1 MSEKRRLSVSV
12 DAELVE
18 AGQAAVAAGHAA
30 SMSAWVNAALRE
42 RSEHDSRLRA
52 ADEFFTWFEAEY
64 GEITE
69 EEMERAEREMR
80 ARAIV
85 VRGEGDTRSTETPP
99 EAHQRSA

>member
-18 AGQAAVAAGHAA
+18 AGRMAVAAGQAG

-42 RSEHDSRLRA
+42 RSENDRRLRLMGEWI
-52 ADEFFTWFEAEY
+52 ADYEAEH
-64 GEITE
+64 GVITE
-69 EEMERAEREMR
+69 EEMEEVHREMR

-85 VRGEGDTRSTETPP
+85 VRDGKVYRP
-99 EAHQRSA
+99 ASA

>member
-18 AGQAAVAAGHAA
+18 AGQAAVAAGQAA

-42 RSEHDSRLRA
+42 RSENDRRLRLMGEWI
-52 ADEFFTWFEAEY
+52 ADYEAEH
-64 GEITE
+64 GVITE
-69 EEMERAEREMR
+69 EEMEETHREMR

-85 VRGEGDTRSTETPP
+85 VRDGKVYRPASV
-99 EAHQRSA
+99 